1 MTHGVSTV
9 MGSQWVLHNR
19 TLVEGLRR
27 SIQRHP

>member
-19 TLVEGLRR
+19 TLVYGFKR
-27 SIQRHP
+27 STQQHR